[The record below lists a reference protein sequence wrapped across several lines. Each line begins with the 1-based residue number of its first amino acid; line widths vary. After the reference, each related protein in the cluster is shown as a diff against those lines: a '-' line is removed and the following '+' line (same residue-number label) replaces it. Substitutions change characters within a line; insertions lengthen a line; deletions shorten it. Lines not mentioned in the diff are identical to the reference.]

1 MVIHM
6 KKKQLE
12 MLLQQ
17 TPAFPKPQPALEQYQ
32 TPATIASDIL
42 FFSYQNHDILQKN
55 VVDLG
60 CGTGI
65 FSFGAAVLGAKSVLG
80 IDIDQES
87 IILAK
92 EFAHIHKLNITFLT
106 QDISLSDFSA
116 DTVIMNPPFGAQ
128 KNNIHADQLFL
139 RKAIKH
145 ASVIYSIHLTKT
157 ISHLEKFIEHIGG
170 KIDDVFEVPFP
181 LKAQFDF
188 HKKLIETVPVSCL
201 RIIHSSAE
209 G

>member
-1 MVIHM
+1 M

-12 MLLQQ
+12 ILLQQ
-17 TPAFPKPQPALEQYQ
+17 TPAFPKPQPCLEQYQ
-32 TPATIASDIL
+32 TPATIAADML
-42 FFSYQNHDILQKN
+42 FFAYQNHDVFQKN

-65 FSFGAAVLGAKSVLG
+65 FSVGAAVLGAKSVTG
-80 IDIDQES
+80 IDIDKES
-87 IILAK
+87 ILLAK
-92 EFAHIHKLNITFLT
+92 DFARNHNVDVAFIV

-128 KNNIHADQLFL
+128 KNNVHADQLFL
-139 RKAIKH
+139 KKAIEH
-145 ASVIYSIHLTKT
+145 SSVIYSLHLTKT
-157 ISHLEKFIEHIGG
+157 ISYLEKFIENCGG
-170 KIDDVFEVPFP
+170 KIDNVFETPFP

-201 RIIHSSAE
+201 RIIHSSLE
-209 G
+209 E

>member
-1 MVIHM
+1 
-6 KKKQLE
+6 

-17 TPAFPKPQPALEQYQ
+17 TPAFPKPQPSLEQYK
-32 TPATIASDIL
+32 TPATIAADIL
-42 FFSYQNHDILQKN
+42 FFAYQNHDILQKN
-55 VVDLG
+55 IVDLG

-80 IDIDQES
+80 IDIDGES
-87 IILAK
+87 ILLAK
-92 EFAHIHKLNITFLT
+92 DFARNHKLDISFLV
-106 QDISLSDFSA
+106 QDVSLSDFSA

-128 KNNIHADQLFL
+128 KNNVHADQLFL

-145 ASVIYSIHLTKT
+145 ASVIYSLHLTKT
-157 ISHLEKFIEHIGG
+157 ISHVEKIIEHCDG
-170 KIDDVFEVPFP
+170 KIDEVFEVSFP

-188 HKKLIETVPVSCL
+188 HKKFIETVSVSCL

-209 G
+209 E

>member
-1 MVIHM
+1 M

-17 TPAFPKPQPALEQYQ
+17 TPAFPKPQPSLEQYQ
-32 TPATIASDIL
+32 TPATIAADIL
-42 FFSYQNHDILQKN
+42 FFAYQNHDILQKN
-55 VVDLG
+55 IVDLG

-80 IDIDQES
+80 IDIDGDS
-87 IILAK
+87 ILLAK
-92 EFAHIHKLNITFLT
+92 DFARNHKL
-106 QDISLSDFSA
+106 DISFLVQDVSLSYFSA

-128 KNNIHADQLFL
+128 KNNVHADQLFL

-145 ASVIYSIHLTKT
+145 ASVIYSLHLTKT
-157 ISHLEKFIEHIGG
+157 ISYVEKIIDHCDG
-170 KIDDVFEVPFP
+170 KIDEVFEVPFP

-188 HKKLIETVPVSCL
+188 HKKFIETVSVSCL
-201 RIIHSSAE
+201 RIIHSSVE